1 MIKGFTQLNKYL
13 SELEEDRNE
22 LLIEV
27 QGTANIQLDEMTK
40 KNQDLKTQFSKER
53 ELKKESQDEVKME

>member
-1 MIKGFTQLNKYL
+1 MIKGFKQLNKYL
-13 SELEEDRNE
+13 SEHKEDRNE

-40 KNQDLKTQFSKER
+40 KKSGSEKLIQ
-53 ELKKESQDEVKME
+53 